1 MTNDVKTY
9 LFWNF
14 EPQDPYPIFL
24 FSNINIKI
32 TIHFLIFLYRLFTKQ
47 SCQTLTPVVF
57 K

>member
-1 MTNDVKTY
+1 MTNDVKIY

-32 TIHFLIFLYRLFTKQ
+32 TIHFFNLFISFVYKAIMSNINT
-47 SCQTLTPVVF
+47 SGV
-57 K
+57 